1 MAKAA
6 FLGSAFI
13 AIMAVLLMLLVNQT
27 PVVKNA
33 PLGEGTI
40 VAFGDSLVEGVGSAQ
55 GGGFVSM
62 LEKKLGR
69 SIINLGVPGN
79 TTADG
84 LARLQSVRDIKP
96 RAVIVL
102 LGGNDTLRRVPKEE
116 TFTNLERI
124 VRTLQSDGAMVIL
137 LGVRGGVLNDP
148 YKAEFEALAKRTQA
162 LYIENVLAG
171 LLGRGEYM
179 FDAIHPNDA
188 GYSIIADR
196 VYEELTPYLTK

>member
-1 MAKAA
+1 
-6 FLGSAFI
+6 
-13 AIMAVLLMLLVNQT
+13 
-27 PVVKNA
+27 
-33 PLGEGTI
+33 
-40 VAFGDSLVEGVGSAQ
+40 VEGVGSAQ